1 MRNKPTSAGRR
12 PTGIDEAQTRAHGE
26 ALDTALRES
35 VATKADITRLE
46 IDITSLDRKIELAV
60 RDLTIRMGAIAMALF
75 AALASIK
82 FFGLRKQFARAHK
95 HFDEIGRRLD
105 EMVRLRLNPLAYL
118 LLAGIHFR
126 RRRRRLRPPPFTRR
140 ACAPKILSAAGV
152 SPPTTATKIDPE
164 RKRLPKGSATTPM

>member
-1 MRNKPTSAGRR
+1 MMRNKPTSGRR
-12 PTGIDEAQTRAHGE
+12 PTGIDEAQTRAHGK

-82 FFGLRKQFARAHK
+82 
-95 HFDEIGRRLD
+95 
-105 EMVRLRLNPLAYL
+105 L
-118 LLAGIHFR
+118 LWLE
-126 RRRRRLRPPPFTRR
+126 
-140 ACAPKILSAAGV
+140 
-152 SPPTTATKIDPE
+152 ATP
-164 RKRLPKGSATTPM
+164 